1 MINPFPWRVVD
12 ANLNRLR
19 EGLRVVEDILRYHWN
34 SPLAKQFKIL
44 RHTTHLPSDWTRQ
57 LIESRNVE
65 GDILRQEPE
74 KGRREGVGE
83 VLIANLKRGEESA
96 RVLEEIF
103 KLLDPNWASTFKK
116 IRYTLYQ
123 LEKEIILLGIEKEGK
138 NFFGKKG
145 ENG

>member
-1 MINPFPWRVVD
+1 
-12 ANLNRLR
+12 
-19 EGLRVVEDILRYHWN
+19 
-34 SPLAKQFKIL
+34 
-44 RHTTHLPSDWTRQ
+44 